1 MNFGDMK
8 DNILKKINLL
18 AISIFC
24 TINIYSQINDND
36 NNTYKEVRIGKSIWM
51 GSNLRVVTFNNGDTI
66 AYAKTAEEMAKFTN
80 NEIPAYCEID
90 FNENNDTILG
100 KVYNS
105 FALLDPRGIAPSGF
119 KIPSIK
125 DLNYIEDYVFNPLK
139 DSLDK
144 LKNIT
149 NYELYDIN
157 ANEYFK
163 DALKPDTTSGIYKNS
178 VFDLNLAKLRPN
190 RKIYISLKNL
200 KSGVVVQK
208 QINYNKNL
216 SLNFNF
222 IPCGFLRIPSLSFE
236 NVNIGGWMWII
247 GDSQN
252 NFDPFLYNIY
262 PSKRGGGDFKT
273 LASVIRCV
281 RYSE

>member
-1 MNFGDMK
+1 MK
-8 DNILKKINLL
+8 NKILRKINLL
-18 AISIFC
+18 VISIFC

-36 NNTYKEVRIGKSIWM
+36 NNIYKEIKIGKSIWM

-66 AYAKTAEEMAKFTN
+66 AYAKTAEEMAKLTYN
-80 NEIPAYCEID
+80 KIPAYCEVD
-90 FNENNDTILG
+90 FRNNNDTMLG

-105 FALLDPRGIAPSGF
+105 FALLDPRGIAPDGF

-125 DLNYIEDYVFNPLK
+125 DLNYIEDYIFSPLK
-139 DSLDK
+139 DSIDK

-149 NYELYDIN
+149 NNELYDIN

-163 DALKPDTTSGIYKNS
+163 DALKPDTTSGLYKNS
-178 VFDLNLAKLRPN
+178 IFDLNLAKFRLN

-200 KSGVVVQK
+200 KSGEVVQK
-208 QINYNKNL
+208 EINYNKNL

-222 IPCGFLRIPSLSFE
+222 IPCGFLRIQSLSFE

-247 GDSQN
+247 GDSGN
-252 NFDPFLYNIY
+252 NYDPFLYNIY
-262 PSKRGGGDFKT
+262 PSKRGGGDFTT

-281 RYSE
+281 KYVK

>member
-1 MNFGDMK
+1 MRN
-8 DNILKKINLL
+8 NNLKHLYLL
-18 AISIFC
+18 AIVIFFSC
-24 TINIYSQINDND
+24 TLLGQITDID
-36 NNTYKEVRIGKSIWM
+36 NNYYREIKIGKSVWM

-80 NEIPAYCEID
+80 NKIPAYCEID

-105 FALLDPRGIAPSGF
+105 FALLDPRGIAPNGF

-125 DLNYIEDYVFNPLK
+125 DLNYIENYVFNPLK
-139 DSLDK
+139 DSIDK

-149 NYELYDIN
+149 SNELYEIN

-163 DALKPDTTSGIYKNS
+163 DALKPDTTSGIYINS

-200 KSGVVVQK
+200 KSGVVVK
-208 QINYNKNL
+208 KEINYNKNL

-222 IPCGFLRIPSLSFE
+222 IPCGFLRIPSLSFQ

-252 NFDPFLYNIY
+252 NFEPFLYNIY
-262 PSKRGGGDFKT
+262 PSKRGGGDFRT
-273 LASVIRCV
+273 VASVIRCV
-281 RYSE
+281 KYSE